1 MVVLRSEAVEP
12 YVQEVSG
19 EVIGCERERNQEGQ
33 RRIFSFL
40 LLLFGTDKSKFSP
53 LQSQDQTAPIC
64 KWSGCYSAMIIGDG
78 AMGSL
83 LCASRSRMWECV
95 NQESFDMF
103 NVALFAE
110 EGVEVV
116 MLSILARINCNGKNY
131 QAKTVKNIF

>member
-64 KWSGCYSAMIIGDG
+64 KWSGCYSAMTIGDG

-95 NQESFDMF
+95 NQESFDISM
-103 NVALFAE
+103 LLCSLE

-116 MLSILARINCNGKNY
+116 MSILARINCNGKNY

>member
-95 NQESFDMF
+95 NQESFDISM
-103 NVALFAE
+103 LLCSLE

-116 MLSILARINCNGKNY
+116 MSILARINCNGKNY